1 MTEMTINAPE
11 VVCEPKPEALP
22 PEVEGAINTLNSIKE
37 ELAEACEPKKPYE
50 FRKLGAPD
58 VFLMF
63 KIISKIGLNEFMAV
77 LGNGGIVDVVKN
89 MTAEEKNAD
98 SGAMVAVAAVA
109 LDIAHVILGNI
120 GKCEKE
126 IYQLLSQTSNLSVEE
141 ITAEGNAVMFLEMV
155 IDFVQKDEFPDFIKV
170 VSSLFNK

>member
-1 MTEMTINAPE
+1 MSEMTEMKTQGMDVESIETE
-11 VVCEPKPEALP
+11 VNVVEA
-22 PEVEGAINTLNSIKE
+22 EQF
-37 ELAEACEPKKPYE
+37 AEAIIEDETEQVKEKPYT

-63 KIISKIGLNEFMAV
+63 KIIGKIGLNEFMAV